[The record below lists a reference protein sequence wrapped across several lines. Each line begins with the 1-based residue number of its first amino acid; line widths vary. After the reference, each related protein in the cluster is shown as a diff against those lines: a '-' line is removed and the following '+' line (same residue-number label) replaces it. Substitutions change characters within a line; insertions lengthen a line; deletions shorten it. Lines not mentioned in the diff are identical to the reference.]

1 MSLSL
6 YIYHTYIYMIYIS
19 YISQRHDRHDNHS
32 WLKMSTVDVSLELA
46 MAN

>member
-1 MSLSL
+1 MSI
-6 YIYHTYIYMIYIS
+6 YIYHTYIYIS

-32 WLKMSTVDVSLELA
+32 WLKMSAVDVSLELA